1 MSICACCTA
10 FRHGLYHPYELLEV
24 KAHWSQIVFS
34 LMSYIL
40 VLHGHIWCWWGS
52 LVQWKCVLD
61 GWRCPSQLAV
71 SYVIIKSLLLFR
83 LCWQKLISF
92 LTNPTVCRDL
102 SHAGLHCMYM
112 QYDHMVLL
120 LSPWICIAV
129 SDTSL
134 NKYYRQDKFPSAGEN
149 NFRTSSNF
157 CTNYSSYSF
166 SIPKCKR

>member
-24 KAHWSQIVFS
+24 KAHWSEIVFS

-40 VLHGHIWCWWGS
+40 VLHSHIWCWWGS

-71 SYVIIKSLLLFR
+71 SYVIIKSLLLFC

-102 SHAGLHCMYM
+102 SHAGLHCMY
-112 QYDHMVLL
+112 DHMVCMITWYCFCLPEHVL
-120 LSPWICIAV
+120 LSVILLWINTI
-129 SDTSL
+129 
-134 NKYYRQDKFPSAGEN
+134 DKT
-149 NFRTSSNF
+149 NFHQQVKIIF
-157 CTNYSSYSF
+157 A
-166 SIPKCKR
+166 

>member
-24 KAHWSQIVFS
+24 KAHWSQVVFS

-40 VLHGHIWCWWGS
+40 VLHGHIWHWWGS

-61 GWRCPSQLAV
+61 GWRCPSRLAV
-71 SYVIIKSLLLFR
+71 SYVIIKLFC

-134 NKYYRQDKFPSAGEN
+134 NKWINTIDKT
-149 NFRTSSNF
+149 NFHQQVKIIF
-157 CTNYSSYSF
+157 VLVPIF
-166 SIPKCKR
+166 A